1 MGAGDFPLLL
11 FLLLLFSG
19 GGVVVVQ
26 GCCCS
31 CSHYSCGAAT
41 AALASVSLVLE
52 PLQRVRLPEV
62 AVQAVPVLEHLAAEA
77 TGHGGLDA
85 VEGLEVA
92 AEDAADHKV
101 AADGALDAAALG
113 GRVLLLLLLLRVL
126 LLLELQLLAEDAVGQ
141 ECRVRR
147 RGRHCRRR
155 GVGIWRFLDFLFGRI
170 IFGGGGGLLCE
181 PMIENV
187 VVR

>member
-1 MGAGDFPLLL
+1 M
-11 FLLLLFSG
+11 
-19 GGVVVVQ
+19 
-26 GCCCS
+26 
-31 CSHYSCGAAT
+31 
-41 AALASVSLVLE
+41 
-52 PLQRVRLPEV
+52 RLPEV

-77 TGHGGLDA
+77 TGHGGLHA

-113 GRVLLLLLLLRVL
+113 GRVLMLLLLLLRVL
-126 LLLELQLLAEDAVGQ
+126 LLLQLQLLAEDAVGQ
-141 ECRVRR
+141 ECRVRW
-147 RGRHCRRR
+147 RGRHCRRG

-187 VVR
+187 VAH